1 MSIKKTSVDFDIT
14 NALNK
19 IYGNSYYK
27 PPIKHTA
34 SNYKTS
40 NQYYKPS
47 PSNSNI
53 PVKVQLKRFNNISN
67 SSTSTVISEKQMKNQ
82 PTPIKS
88 RTPSIS
94 VNTTPNVY
102 ISTKVSSSQ
111 NVKEPETHIKKV
123 YHRKSS
129 SQSVINVST
138 SLPNAPIKRSQLSAS
153 NSTKNIQTKNYY
165 YTKKSPGGYSTNT
178 SY

>member
-53 PVKVQLKRFNNISN
+53 PVK
-67 SSTSTVISEKQMKNQ
+67 EKTNEK
-82 PTPIKS
+82 
-88 RTPSIS
+88 
-94 VNTTPNVY
+94 
-102 ISTKVSSSQ
+102 
-111 NVKEPETHIKKV
+111 
-123 YHRKSS
+123 
-129 SQSVINVST
+129 
-138 SLPNAPIKRSQLSAS
+138 
-153 NSTKNIQTKNYY
+153 
-165 YTKKSPGGYSTNT
+165 STNSNQKSNT
-178 SY
+178 FNFC

>member
-47 PSNSNI
+47 PSN
-53 PVKVQLKRFNNISN
+53 
-67 SSTSTVISEKQMKNQ
+67 
-82 PTPIKS
+82 
-88 RTPSIS
+88 
-94 VNTTPNVY
+94 
-102 ISTKVSSSQ
+102 
-111 NVKEPETHIKKV
+111 
-123 YHRKSS
+123 
-129 SQSVINVST
+129 
-138 SLPNAPIKRSQLSAS
+138 
-153 NSTKNIQTKNYY
+153 
-165 YTKKSPGGYSTNT
+165 
-178 SY
+178 